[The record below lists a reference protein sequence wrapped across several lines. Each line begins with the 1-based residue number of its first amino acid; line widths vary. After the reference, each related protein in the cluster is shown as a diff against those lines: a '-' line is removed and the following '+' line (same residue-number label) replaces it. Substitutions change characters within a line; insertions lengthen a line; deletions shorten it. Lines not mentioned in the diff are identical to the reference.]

1 MAIVTSIIESKGT
14 FKNDQGREVEFD
26 NYCFYM
32 MSGERLNSVET
43 LIAGEGKPAMVKIK
57 KDEFMEVYKDDPK
70 LLYGQNVRFLK
81 ENDKLA
87 KVEIIQKKA

>member
-1 MAIVTSIIESKGT
+1 
-14 FKNDQGREVEFD
+14 
-26 NYCFYM
+26 
-32 MSGERLNSVET
+32 
-43 LIAGEGKPAMVKIK
+43 MVKIK